1 MSLMFVEPASKVV
14 FDVDRTYHAA
24 LEDPMST
31 PTLSRTTSARFGR
44 GAGKEPLIGAYP
56 LVISLLAV
64 ALGVSGAPA
73 PLYGVYEREWHL
85 APITT
90 TLVFAVYAFAALGSV
105 LVAGQLSDRYGR
117 KPLLVAAVVTMV
129 VGLVIFMTAQGV
141 AALFVARALHGA
153 AVGATVVAGS
163 AALLDLRP
171 NDGARSGHL
180 SGIMFNVGMAVT
192 ILGASLLAQYGP
204 DPLVTPYA
212 VVGLVVLLLL
222 LNLLMMGETHQ
233 TRSTTRIRITRPSVP
248 ADIRHDFRF
257 AVLGV
262 MASWSV
268 LGVYLSLFP
277 AFAGESTGIHSLVFG
292 GAVVAA
298 MASAA
303 AVSQAFGVRIV
314 PRTAAIIGD
323 FATAVAL
330 VASVLA
336 LDSHHAWLV
345 AAAAVFMGLSFGLAF
360 GGSLRHLGRVVP
372 ANHRGEVMSAYYV
385 LAYGAM
391 AVPTILAGWAATQW
405 SLSAIFPW
413 FTAAVA
419 LACVLAGVLGLTG
432 RRPEMVA
439 A

>member
-1 MSLMFVEPASKVV
+1 MSN
-14 FDVDRTYHAA
+14 
-24 LEDPMST
+24 ST
-31 PTLSRTTSARFGR
+31 PWISPYAL
-44 GAGKEPLIGAYP
+44 LIG
-56 LVISLLAV
+56 LLAV
-64 ALGVSGAPA
+64 ALGVSGVPA
-73 PLYGVYEREWHL
+73 PLYGVYEQEWHL

-90 TLVFAVYAFAALGSV
+90 TLVFATYAVAALGSV
-105 LVAGQLSDRYGR
+105 LVAGQVSDRFGR
-117 KPLLVAAVVTMV
+117 KPTLIGAAVAMV
-129 VGLVIFMTAQGV
+129 AGLVVFMTAQGV

-171 NDGARSGHL
+171 HDGARTGHRT
-180 SGIMFNVGMAVT
+180 GIVFNIGMAVT

-222 LNLLMMGETHQ
+222 FNLLLMGETHQ
-233 TRSTTRIRITRPSVP
+233 ARTTGPIRLSRPSVP
-248 ADIRHDFRF
+248 SAIRHDFRF

-262 MASWSV
+262 MAAWSV

-277 AFAGESTGIHSLVFG
+277 AFAGVSTGIHSLVFG

-303 AVSQAFGVRIV
+303 AVSQAVGIRLV

-330 VASVLA
+330 VVSVLA
-336 LDSHHAWLV
+336 LDSHHAVLV
-345 AAAAVFMGLSFGLAF
+345 AAAAVLMGLSFGLAF

-372 ANHRGEVMSAYYV
+372 AAHRGEVMSAYYV

-405 SLSAIFPW
+405 SLATIFPW

-419 LACVLAGVLGLTG
+419 LACVLAGTLGIASRADRAVDWEG
-432 RRPEMVA
+432 AVKMGA
-439 A
+439 

>member
-1 MSLMFVEPASKVV
+1 
-14 FDVDRTYHAA
+14 
-24 LEDPMST
+24 MST
-31 PTLSRTTSARFGR
+31 STLVGPAQARNGR
-44 GAGKEPLIGAYP
+44 VARKPLIGAYP
-56 LVISLLAV
+56 LLITLLAV

-90 TLVFAVYAFAALGSV
+90 TLVFAVYAVAALGSV
-105 LVAGQLSDRYGR
+105 LVAGQVSDRYGR

-129 VGLVIFMTAQGV
+129 IGLVIFMTAHGV

-171 NDGARSGHL
+171 QDGARTGHL
-180 SGIMFNVGMAVT
+180 SGIVFNIGMAVT
-192 ILGASLLAQYGP
+192 ILGAALLAQYGP

-212 VVGLVVLLLL
+212 VVGLVVLVLLF
-222 LNLLMMGETHQ
+222 NLVLMGETHQ
-233 TRSTTRIRITRPSVP
+233 VRPTTRIRITRPSVP
-248 ADIRHDFRF
+248 ASIRHDFRF

-303 AVSQAFGVRIV
+303 AISQAFGIRLL
-314 PRTAAIIGD
+314 PRRAAIIGD
-323 FATAVAL
+323 YATAVAL
-330 VASVLA
+330 VVSVFA
-336 LDSHHAWLV
+336 LHSHHASLV
-345 AAAAVFMGLSFGLAF
+345 AGAAVFMGLSFGLAF
-360 GGSLRHLGRVVP
+360 GGSLRHLGHVVP
-372 ANHRGEVMSAYYV
+372 ADHRGEVMSAYYV
-385 LAYGAM
+385 LAYGSM

-405 SLSAIFPW
+405 SLGAIFPW

-419 LACVLAGVLGLTG
+419 LACVLAGTLGVTA
-432 RRPEMVA
+432 RQPAAVA
-439 A
+439 G

>member
-1 MSLMFVEPASKVV
+1 
-14 FDVDRTYHAA
+14 
-24 LEDPMST
+24 MST
-31 PTLSRTTSARFGR
+31 PTLAGTTPTRNARRAGR
-44 GAGKEPLIGAYP
+44 QPLIGAYP
-56 LVISLLAV
+56 LLITLLAV

-105 LVAGQLSDRYGR
+105 LVAGQVSDRYGR
-117 KPLLVAAVVTMV
+117 KPLLVGAVVAMV
-129 VGLVIFMTAQGV
+129 VGLVVFMTAHGV

-171 NDGARSGHL
+171 HDGARTGHL
-180 SGIMFNVGMAVT
+180 SGIVFNIGMAVT

-212 VVGLVVLLLL
+212 VVGLVVLVLL
-222 LNLLMMGETHQ
+222 LNLLLMEETHEH
-233 TRSTTRIRITRPSVP
+233 RSTTRIRLSRPRVP
-248 ADIRHDFRF
+248 ATIRHDFRF

-262 MASWSV
+262 MAAWSV

-303 AVSQAFGVRIV
+303 AVSQAFGARLV
-314 PRTAAIIGD
+314 PRTAAIVGD
-323 FATAVAL
+323 FGTAGAL
-330 VASVLA
+330 VVSVLA

-345 AAAAVFMGLSFGLAF
+345 ASAAVFMGLSFGLAF

-372 ANHRGEVMSAYYV
+372 ADHRGEVMSAYYV

-405 SLSAIFPW
+405 SLATIFPW

-419 LACVLAGVLGLTG
+419 AACLAAGLLGLTA
-432 RRPEMVA
+432 RRPVLQTA
-439 A
+439 

>member
-1 MSLMFVEPASKVV
+1 VT
-14 FDVDRTYHAA
+14 R
-24 LEDPMST
+24 
-31 PTLSRTTSARFGR
+31 
-44 GAGKEPLIGAYP
+44 EPLIGAYP
-56 LVISLLAV
+56 LLIALLAV
-64 ALGVSGAPA
+64 ALGVSGVPA

-90 TLVFAVYAFAALGSV
+90 TLVFAVYAFAALGAV
-105 LVAGQLSDRYGR
+105 LVAGQVSDRYGR
-117 KPLLVAAVVTMV
+117 KPLLVGAAVAMV
-129 VGLVIFMTAQGV
+129 AGLVVFMTADSV

-153 AVGATVVAGS
+153 AVGVTVVAGS

-171 NDGARSGHL
+171 HDGARTGL
-180 SGIMFNVGMAVT
+180 LTGIMFNVGMAVT

-204 DPLVTPYA
+204 DPMVTPYA
-212 VVGLVVLLLL
+212 VVGLVVLLILFNLL
-222 LNLLMMGETHQ
+222 LMGETHQ
-233 TRSTTRIRITRPSVP
+233 TRSTTPIRVTRPSVP
-248 ADIRHDFRF
+248 RAIRHDFRF

-277 AFAGESTGIHSLVFG
+277 AFAGQSTGIHSLVFG

-303 AVSQAFGVRIV
+303 AVSQAIGSRL
-314 PRTAAIIGD
+314 PARTAAIGGD
-323 FATAVAL
+323 FGTAVAL
-330 VASVLA
+330 VTSVLA
-336 LDSHHAWLV
+336 LDSHRAWLV

-360 GGSLRHLGRVVP
+360 GGSLRHLGQVVP
-372 ANHRGEVMSAYYV
+372 ADHRGEVMSAYYV

-405 SLSAIFPW
+405 SLSTIFPW

-419 LACVLAGVLGLTG
+419 LACLSAGVLGLAA
-432 RRPEMVA
+432 RQPLVA
-439 A
+439 VAKMGA

>member
-1 MSLMFVEPASKVV
+1 M
-14 FDVDRTYHAA
+14 DRR
-24 LEDPMST
+24 S
-31 PTLSRTTSARFGR
+31 
-44 GAGKEPLIGAYP
+44 P
-56 LVISLLAV
+56 LVSPYALVIGLLAV
-64 ALGVSGAPA
+64 ALGVSGVPA
-73 PLYGVYEREWHL
+73 PLYGVYEERWHL

-90 TLVFAVYAFAALGSV
+90 TLVFAVYAVAALGSV
-105 LVAGQLSDRYGR
+105 LVAGQVSDRFGR
-117 KPLLVAAVVTMV
+117 KPTLVGAAVAMV
-129 VGLVIFMTAQGV
+129 AGLVVFMTAQGV
-141 AALFVARALHGA
+141 TALFVARALHGA

-171 NDGARSGHL
+171 HDGARTGHRT
-180 SGIMFNVGMAVT
+180 GIVFNVGMAVT

-222 LNLLMMGETHQ
+222 FLLLLMGETHRER
-233 TRSTTRIRITRPSVP
+233 TSAPIRLSRPSVP
-248 ADIRHDFRF
+248 AGIRHDFRF

-262 MASWSV
+262 MAAWSV

-277 AFAGESTGIHSLVFG
+277 AFASVSTGIHSLVFG

-298 MASAA
+298 MATAA
-303 AVSQAFGVRIV
+303 AVSQAAGIRLV

-330 VASVLA
+330 VVSVLA
-336 LDSHHAWLV
+336 LDSHHASLV

-372 ANHRGEVMSAYYV
+372 AAHRGEVMSAYYV

-391 AVPTILAGWAATQW
+391 AVPTVLAGWAATQW
-405 SLSAIFPW
+405 SLATIFPW
-413 FTAAVA
+413 FTATVA
-419 LACVLAGVLGLTG
+419 LACVLAGLLGLTSRADWEG
-432 RRPEMVA
+432 AVKMGA
-439 A
+439 

>member
-1 MSLMFVEPASKVV
+1 MSI
-14 FDVDRTYHAA
+14 R
-24 LEDPMST
+24 
-31 PTLSRTTSARFGR
+31 
-44 GAGKEPLIGAYP
+44 KEPLVGAYP
-56 LVISLLAV
+56 LLIALLAV

-85 APITT
+85 APLTT
-90 TLVFAVYAFAALGSV
+90 TLVFAVYAFGALASV
-105 LVAGQLSDRYGR
+105 LVAGQVSDRLGR
-117 KPLLVAAVVTMV
+117 KPLLVGAAVAMV
-129 VGLVIFMTAQGV
+129 VGLVVFMTADGV

-171 NDGARSGHL
+171 DDGARSGHL
-180 SGIMFNVGMAVT
+180 TGIMFNVGMAVT

-212 VVGLVVLLLL
+212 VVGLVVLVIL
-222 LNLLMMGETHQ
+222 LNLLLMGETHQ
-233 TRSTTRIRITRPSVP
+233 ARSRAPIRLTRPSVP
-248 ADIRHDFRF
+248 REIGHDFRF

-303 AVSQAFGVRIV
+303 AVSQAFGGRLE
-314 PRTAAIIGD
+314 PRVAAITGD

-336 LDSHHAWLV
+336 LDSHHAALV

-372 ANHRGEVMSAYYV
+372 PGHRGEVMSAYYV

-405 SLSAIFPW
+405 SLSTIFPW

-419 LACVLAGVLGLTG
+419 LACLTAGVLGLAA
-432 RRPEMVA
+432 RQPLVA
-439 A
+439 VAKMGA